1 MMSPTFSLTPT
12 GDVQS
17 LEASINA
24 VLEATSV
31 RETQTSIAALNALC
45 RDEHE
50 PLRDPQQYCCELSSI
65 AKNSSFGVGLE
76 NLKIAFRTHPKT
88 KAFFNE
94 NGINIPAQAHRI
106 EMRYRSGMYVRSIPG
121 QVLEDVSLGSFY
133 AQEML
138 TKIRDGKIRPALLDV
153 LSEIPDPA
161 TLAAIQN
168 LTSAAANAIHER
180 CTLHAFDC
188 TLQTQSFELL
198 EAMYKTIITVGDAL
212 GQLHPRTQTRIL
224 KQRVEFSHA
233 AKAPDHL
240 RAELI
245 DMFCK
250 RFHELFD
257 STPAAVMVAS
267 MIARWVAAGV
277 YAAFLMRISRDESI
291 WNHNQYLTA

>member
-1 MMSPTFSLTPT
+1 
-12 GDVQS
+12 
-17 LEASINA
+17 
-24 VLEATSV
+24 
-31 RETQTSIAALNALC
+31 
-45 RDEHE
+45 
-50 PLRDPQQYCCELSSI
+50 
-65 AKNSSFGVGLE
+65 
-76 NLKIAFRTHPKT
+76 
-88 KAFFNE
+88 
-94 NGINIPAQAHRI
+94 
-106 EMRYRSGMYVRSIPG
+106 
-121 QVLEDVSLGSFY
+121 
-133 AQEML
+133 
-138 TKIRDGKIRPALLDV
+138 
-153 LSEIPDPA
+153 
-161 TLAAIQN
+161 
-168 LTSAAANAIHER
+168 
-180 CTLHAFDC
+180 
-188 TLQTQSFELL
+188 
-198 EAMYKTIITVGDAL
+198 MYKTIITVGDAL